1 MGHYFYP
8 SQGALREKKTGS
20 VHSAPKK
27 NPLKNINEMAKLN
40 PFAIAQKR
48 VSLNDE
54 VKNRAAKDIKRPVE
68 ESSAKP
74 SKKARITALK
84 DAEDKRIAAKE
95 EAAAKRLKEKDLAKA
110 SKEAAATERAKR
122 DEEA

>member
-40 PFAIAQKR
+40 PFAIAEKR
-48 VSLNDE
+48 ASLQE
-54 VKNRAAKDIKRPVE
+54 EEKNRKLKDNKRPVE
-68 ESSAKP
+68 ECRGKNA
-74 SKKARITALK
+74 KKARIAALK
-84 DAEDKRIAAKE
+84 EAEDKRALAKE
-95 EAAAKRLKEKDLAKA
+95 EAASKRLLEKDQ
-110 SKEAAATERAKR
+110 
-122 DEEA
+122 